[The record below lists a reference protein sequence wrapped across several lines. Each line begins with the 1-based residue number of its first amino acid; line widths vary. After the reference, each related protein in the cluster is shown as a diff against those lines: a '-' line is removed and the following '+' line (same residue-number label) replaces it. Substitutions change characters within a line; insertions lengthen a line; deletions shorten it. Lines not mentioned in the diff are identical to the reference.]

1 MVDIAAGVQEAGTVR
16 KAARDESPRVAAALA
31 RAFDSDPQM
40 QWVLTDDSR
49 RVPIAERGFDLYLRK
64 LWFAQDECYTTDGV
78 AGAAIWNRPGEWHVS
93 ILRQLRLLPAMT
105 RIYRRFLPRVVRAI
119 TALESNHPK
128 ERHYYL
134 PFVGVDPDWQG
145 RGIGSALLRPV
156 LDRCDREATPAY
168 LEASTPRNRALY
180 ERHGFEV
187 IEEFELGPGAPL
199 MWRMWRLPRS
209 VSGAG

>member
-16 KAARDESPRVAAALA
+16 RAARDESQRVAATLA

-40 QWVLTDDSR
+40 QWVLPDDSR
-49 RVPIAERGFDLYLRK
+49 RVPIAERGFDLYMRK

-78 AGAAIWNRPGEWHVS
+78 AGAAIWNLPGEWHVT

-119 TALESNHPK
+119 TALESNHPT

-156 LDRCDREATPAY
+156 LDRCDREAMPAY

-187 IEEFELGPGAPL
+187 IEEFQLGPGAPP
-199 MWRMWRLPRS
+199 MWRMWRTPRS
-209 VSGAG
+209 A

>member
-16 KAARDESPRVAAALA
+16 RAARDESQRVAATLA

-40 QWVLTDDSR
+40 QWVLPDDSR
-49 RVPIAERGFDLYLRK
+49 RVPIAERGFDLYMRK

-78 AGAAIWNRPGEWHVS
+78 AGAAIWNLPGEWHVT

-119 TALESNHPK
+119 TALESNHPT

-156 LDRCDREATPAY
+156 LDRCDREAMPAY

-180 ERHGFEV
+180 ERHGFQV
-187 IEEFELGPGAPL
+187 IEEFQLGPGSPP
-199 MWRMWRLPRS
+199 MWRMWRTPRS
-209 VSGAG
+209 A

>member
-16 KAARDESPRVAAALA
+16 RAVRDETLRVAATLA

-40 QWVLTDDSR
+40 QWVLPDDSR
-49 RVPIAERGFDLYLRK
+49 RVPIAERGFELYLRR
-64 LWFAQDECYTTDGV
+64 LWFAQDECYTTDAV
-78 AGAAIWNRPGEWHVS
+78 AGVAIWNLPGKWHVS
-93 ILRQLRLLPAMT
+93 ILGQLRLLPAMT
-105 RIYRRFLPRVVRAI
+105 RIYRRFLPRVARAI

-156 LDRCDREATPAY
+156 LDRCDSEAMPAY

-180 ERHGFEV
+180 ERHGFGV
-187 IEEFELGPGAPL
+187 IEEFQLGPGAPPL
-199 MWRMWRLPRS
+199 WRMWRTPRT
-209 VSGAG
+209 A

>member
-1 MVDIAAGVQEAGTVR
+1 MVDIASGVQEAGTVR
-16 KAARDESPRVAAALA
+16 RAARDETQRLAATLA

-40 QWVLTDDSR
+40 QWVLPDDSR
-49 RVPIAERGFDLYLRK
+49 RVPIAERGFELYLRR
-64 LWFAQDECYTTDGV
+64 LWFDQDECYTTDGV
-78 AGAAIWNRPGEWHVS
+78 AGVAIWNLPGQWHVS
-93 ILRQLRLLPAMT
+93 ILGQLRLLPAMT

-119 TALESNHPK
+119 TALESNHPH

-156 LDRCDREATPAY
+156 LDRCDRESMAAY

-187 IEEFELGPGAPL
+187 IEEFQLGSGAPPL
-199 MWRMWRLPRS
+199 WRMWRTPR
-209 VSGAG
+209 AA